1 MAGAGMSL
9 TSRQRTGPSRSTS
22 CSAQTR
28 RRTGTA
34 GMCASQGWP
43 AAWSI
48 ARSSAQPSA
57 PMAATR
63 TGLGDHDLGDVDL
76 RPAGNFPLPVAFAR
90 APYVVAELC
99 QPVAARRQ
107 GGMRQDKD
115 DTGTVAPTFLP
126 VDDGCQFGPV
136 LRNAAIRREA
146 DLPIAAGGQTQS
158 PVLLD
163 GLPAWC

>member
-1 MAGAGMSL
+1 MSL
-9 TSRQRTGPSRSTS
+9 TSRQRTGPSCSTS
-22 CSAQTR
+22 CSTR
-28 RRTGTA
+28 RRTGNA
-34 GMCASQGWP
+34 GICASQGWP
-43 AAWSI
+43 V
-48 ARSSAQPSA
+48 ARSSAQPAA
-57 PMAATR
+57 PLAATR

-99 QPVAARRQ
+99 QPVAARLQ

-115 DTGTVAPTFLP
+115 NTGTVAPTFLP
-126 VDDGCQFGPV
+126 VDDGCQVGPV
-136 LRNAAIRREA
+136 FGNAAIRREA

-163 GLPAWC
+163 GLPSWC